1 MRHAV
6 LIIFRRDNSRRAS
19 NETIMQEQFQV
30 QNVKCGGCVIAIQ
43 TGLQTLD
50 GVSEV
55 AVDIPS
61 GQVTVTGTT
70 LSRAQLS
77 DKLAALGYPERPAG

>member
-30 QNVKCGGCVIAIQ
+30 QNVKCGGCVTAIQ
-43 TGLQTLD
+43 DGLQTLD
-50 GVSEV
+50 GVSDV
-55 AVDIPS
+55 VVDIPT